1 MLSPVIFLPTNNVDD
16 PKFTSDTFLLS
27 IFAYNPLSSSTLLVG
42 KNITGES
49 TDGSGILT
57 FDLSAS
63 GISSAFYES
72 FDEERYSIHYSDGAI
87 ESLTSDQFVL
97 SSDGQSV
104 TINGL
109 RTSQTLVTVSTT
121 LKKESLKSKQKEYIR
136 SEKKTVENTAVGINT
151 ALTGMTV
158 SKDYGLRVED
168 REISLNVPD
177 AVKIIGIFESTNALA
192 PTLDK
197 LTFPSGLSL
206 DTESIL
212 GEKIYGETTGAVAQ
226 ITSRLSSTEL
236 EIVNIT
242 STDFA
247 IGETMIFSESA
258 IQTSLQDISFGNHIN
273 ITNEFFLD
281 LSLIHI

>member
-1 MLSPVIFLPTNNVDD
+1 MVYVL
-16 PKFTSDTFLLS
+16 K
-27 IFAYNPLSSSTLLVG
+27 
-42 KNITGES
+42 
-49 TDGSGILT
+49 
-57 FDLSAS
+57 
-63 GISSAFYES
+63 
-72 FDEERYSIHYSDGAI
+72 I
-87 ESLTSDQFVL
+87 EKYL
-97 SSDGQSV
+97 
-104 TINGL
+104 
-109 RTSQTLVTVSTT
+109 
-121 LKKESLKSKQKEYIR
+121 
-136 SEKKTVENTAVGINT
+136 
-151 ALTGMTV
+151 
-158 SKDYGLRVED
+158 
-168 REISLNVPD
+168 LNVPD

-258 IQTSLQDISFGNHIN
+258 IQTSLQGYNFW
-273 ITNEFFLD
+273 
-281 LSLIHI
+281 